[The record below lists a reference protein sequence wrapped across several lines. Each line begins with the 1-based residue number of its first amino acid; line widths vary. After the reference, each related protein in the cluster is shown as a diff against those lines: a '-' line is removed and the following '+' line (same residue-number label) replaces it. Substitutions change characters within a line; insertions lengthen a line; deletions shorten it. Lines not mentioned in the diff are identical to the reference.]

1 MPHQV
6 DTVFPDPMR
15 GADQSFVNQ
24 NPENLPSGIDLRTH
38 MTIEFYKVLLG
49 RIGAGMTKKEMAF
62 QAIAHADVVISVL
75 NEVPLPG
82 ENKY

>member
-1 MPHQV
+1 MPHPS
-6 DTVFPDPMR
+6 DLVFPDPMR
-15 GADQSFVNQ
+15 GAEQSYSNQ
-24 NPENLPSGIDLRTH
+24 VPENLPAGLDLRTH

-49 RIGAGMTKKEMAF
+49 RISAGMTKKEMAF